1 MTLDILY
8 NIGIYIAG
16 FLLKLMAPFNH
27 KIKLGVDGRSQSFK
41 KLLEQI
47 KSHDQVIWF
56 HCASLGE
63 FEQGLPVFKVLRA
76 RYKTYKIVLTFFSPS
91 GYEIRKNTDVADVVV
106 YLPLDT
112 KHNAKKILD
121 LVHPKL
127 TVFVKYDIWPNYLNA
142 LKKGNLR
149 VILISASFRNSQSY
163 FKLYG
168 SRLRQ
173 ALFGF
178 EHIFVQNEIS
188 KDLLHSINIKNVTV
202 TGDTRYDRVSQQL
215 EQDNTLEFIADF
227 KQNKTCWVI
236 GSSWPEDEA
245 FLVPYIN
252 ENASEDVKYIIAPHN
267 IKSNQI
273 ANLIS
278 NLKPKTVFYSEKAD
292 KDISEYSVFI
302 IDTIGLLS
310 KIYSYADMAY
320 VGGGMGTK
328 GLHNIL
334 EPAVFGVPIVIGKN
348 YQKFPEAIQM
358 IANAGVISISNYP
371 ELKGTFDMLFEDKNE
386 RQRLGTL
393 NKTFVDKNKGA
404 VQQIIDFIKF

>member
-27 KIKLGVDGRSQSFK
+27 KIKLGVDGRSQTFD
-41 KLLEQI
+41 KLKDKINKL
-47 KSHDQVIWF
+47 DNVIWF

-63 FEQGLPVFKVLRA
+63 YEQGLPVFKVLRA
-76 RYKTYKIVLTFFSPS
+76 RYKSYKIVLTFFSPS
-91 GYEIRKNTDVADVVV
+91 GYEIRKNTDVVDVVV

-112 KHNAKKILD
+112 KHNAKKFLD
-121 LVHPKL
+121 LVHPQY

-142 LKKGNLR
+142 LKKRNLR
-149 VILISASFRNSQSY
+149 ALLISASFRNSQSY

-173 ALFGF
+173 ALLAF

-215 EQDNTLEFIADF
+215 EQDNTLKFIAEF

-245 FLVPYIN
+245 FLVPFIN
-252 ENASEDVKYIIAPHN
+252 KNASEDVKYIIAPHN

-278 NLKPKTVFYSEKAD
+278 NLKPKTVLYSEIED

-371 ELKGTFDMLFEDKNE
+371 ELKGTFDMLFEDKKE

-404 VQQIIDFIKF
+404 VQQIVNFIKL